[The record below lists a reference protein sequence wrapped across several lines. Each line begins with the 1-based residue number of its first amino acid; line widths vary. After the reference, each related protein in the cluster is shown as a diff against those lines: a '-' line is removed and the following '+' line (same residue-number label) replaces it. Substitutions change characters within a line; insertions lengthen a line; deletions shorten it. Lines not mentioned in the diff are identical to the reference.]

1 MKWWFVFLLLMPVP
15 PALADEPAPAKSL
28 VDGYCGAIGDKAA
41 EARAAWQTQQLTDLQ
56 KRIEEKLV
64 QLETKRN
71 ELQSWVEKR
80 DAVLKSAN
88 RSLVDIYAKMDPEA
102 AAAQL
107 ARAETATAVSVLH
120 QLNPRGASAILDAM
134 DADKAAALVK
144 LLAATAKDDKPAGG
158 GT

>member
-1 MKWWFVFLLLMPVP
+1 MRFWLFVLLLMPGSAAFADDPTP
-15 PALADEPAPAKSL
+15 PRSL

-41 EARAAWQTQQLTDLQ
+41 EARAAWQTEQLTDLQ

-64 QLETKRN
+64 QLENKRKD
-71 ELQSWVEKR
+71 LQGWVEKR
-80 DAVLKSAN
+80 DQILKSAN
-88 RSLVDIYAKMDPEA
+88 QSLVDIYAKMDPEA

-120 QLNPRGASAILDAM
+120 QLKARSASAILNSM
-134 DADKAAALVK
+134 DPDKAAMLVK
-144 LLAATAKDDKPAGG
+144 MLAATARDDKSAGG